1 MDAKYLIK
9 EERAKK
15 IVCSIIDDLS
25 DRRGLRQ
32 EWEKID
38 EDIQNEIKE
47 SWISIVLG
55 DEGEV

>member
-1 MDAKYLIK
+1 MDSKYLIK

-15 IVCSIIDDLS
+15 IVHSIIDDLS